1 MAMKKAYRRLRTVGA
16 EAGTGRHRGAL
27 SSFDLALRAS
37 FELKHRTTCP
47 MDRAAYIFL
56 IIHDTH
62 PTHTVRRE
70 ARGHILVVVFA
81 TKTTFYTILSI
92 PRGSYGPN
100 YPWKRVSLAESL
112 RGQKSPKQCTLEF
125 PIR

>member
-1 MAMKKAYRRLRTVGA
+1 MAMTFRLGSGGCALSLGA
-16 EAGTGRHRGAL
+16 EAGTGRHRRFRL
-27 SSFDLALRAS
+27 STLR
-37 FELKHRTTCP
+37 FEIQHRPTCP
-47 MDRAAYIFL
+47 MDRAGQIFL
-56 IIHDTH
+56 ITHDTH

-70 ARGHILVVVFA
+70 ARGHISAVVFA
-81 TKTTFYTILSI
+81 TKTTFCTILSI